1 MHILITNDDGIFSS
15 GIRTLA
21 DCAIRRGHRVTISAP
36 SRQCS
41 ANSQHI
47 TLTSPILTHRID
59 WPGAEAWAVDGTP
72 ADCVR
77 ILADQLQ
84 DKPDLCLSGI
94 NDGENAGPAVYYS
107 GTVAAAREAATMY
120 IPAVAVSIMRGSDE
134 AMRRNLAEIA
144 LTLGEQY
151 AKMPQKRFT
160 VMNLNAPA
168 VAPEKLGPLTLCPL
182 SQAYYLDGYE
192 ERASPHGQPYYWLR
206 ATDSSGLPME
216 PVTPGSDYA
225 FLQEGRPTCTF
236 VGPYID
242 YNADFSVEM
251 QRFMK

>member
-36 SRQCS
+36 NRQCS

-84 DKPDLCLSGI
+84 DKPDLCPDHHISWLL
-94 NDGENAGPAVYYS
+94 
-107 GTVAAAREAATMY
+107 R
-120 IPAVAVSIMRGSDE
+120 VS
-134 AMRRNLAEIA
+134 
-144 LTLGEQY
+144 
-151 AKMPQKRFT
+151 
-160 VMNLNAPA
+160 
-168 VAPEKLGPLTLCPL
+168 
-182 SQAYYLDGYE
+182 SQ
-192 ERASPHGQPYYWLR
+192 R
-206 ATDSSGLPME
+206 GLPCGGVSQNL
-216 PVTPGSDYA
+216 PHHG
-225 FLQEGRPTCTF
+225 
-236 VGPYID
+236 
-242 YNADFSVEM
+242 
-251 QRFMK
+251 